1 MQHSNSLTSLHCPT
15 CNGPLTKDV
24 LEKPI
29 QCIYCDVWV
38 ATNDGRQQKV
48 ILSHAQITDLGKGIQ
63 PSEPIFK
70 EGSPLD
76 RLFGR
81 IRRIVPMIIGIP
93 LVWVLMMHLFVGR
106 QWIGPHALPM
116 GDMDV
121 VGLYTFIVWVFT
133 AVTGYGILSALMA
146 FSMSLSVLSS
156 LLLHLE
162 SVEDISAF
170 MSSESGIVALFRIG
184 VPLFAAVI
192 WAMMQDAQGFQ
203 RSLKK
208 IWVARFRFG
217 TFIALGCILSW
228 TYFDRPTTRMYL
240 ESKQEEFA
248 QQTQVFARLCAID
261 SSSETPTTEPIVPP
275 PRLEF
280 TFLKGS
286 NGNIETILC
295 SRALSNEWVSKYVR
309 EDQGD
314 HPDLNIQTQLG
325 HLLDLIHRSHM
336 RDAFLT
342 PKYEQMVESALSPA
356 YWLLY
361 DASCADESSLVGKVY
376 DPNSQQLLR
385 KVTVPCSGD
394 SITDRKAFFEALT
407 IETGGVFV
415 LDY

>member
-15 CNGPLTKDV
+15 CNGPLSKDV
-24 LEKPI
+24 LENPV

-38 ATNDGRQQKV
+38 ATNNGRQQKV
-48 ILSHAQITDLGKGIQ
+48 ILSQTQIADLEKGIQ

-70 EGSPLD
+70 EGSALD

-81 IRRIVPMIIGIP
+81 IRRVVPMVIGVP
-93 LVWVLMMHLFVGR
+93 FVWVLMMHLFVG
-106 QWIGPHALPM
+106 QKWVGSHALPM

-121 VGLYTFIVWVFT
+121 VGLYTFVVWVFT
-133 AVTGYGILSALMA
+133 AVTGYGMLSALLA
-146 FSMSLSVLSS
+146 FSMSLSELS
-156 LLLHLE
+156 LLLIHLE
-162 SVEDISAF
+162 SVEDINAF

-184 VPLFAAVI
+184 IPFLVAVV
-192 WAMMQDAQGFQ
+192 WVMMQSSQSFQ

-217 TFIALGCILSW
+217 IFIALGCAVSW
-228 TYFDRPTTRMYL
+228 TYFNRPTTKLYL

-248 QQTQVFARLCAID
+248 QQTQVFARLCSTD
-261 SSSETPTTEPIVPP
+261 SSSETPTTDPIVPVP
-275 PRLEF
+275 KLEF

-286 NGNIETILC
+286 SGNVETVLC

-325 HLLDLIHRSHM
+325 RLLDLLHRSHM

-342 PKYEQMVESALSPA
+342 STYEEMVESALSPS

-361 DASCADESSLVGKVY
+361 DTSCTDASLVGKLY
-376 DPNSQQLLR
+376 DAKNHQLLR
-385 KVTVPCSGD
+385 KVMVSCSGD
-394 SITDRKAFFEALT
+394 SITDRKALFEALNT
-407 IETGGVFV
+407 ETGGIFV